1 MENCNEK
8 SPPEGKEP
16 NSKSYST
23 VLLGQNPTPHERA
36 DLIVRRLEQFIREG
50 RNDQGGINFRKWQE
64 LAVLEIANAIR
75 DAEKYFRGDDRFVT
89 NGLAIGAASILTIG
103 IWGTVLSADAAPER
117 QIAAIILIIAGCVM
131 FAAIGFWGFWRVDR
145 HYKGIRRQDRIRRV
159 LNFDRQLAKLDRD
172 LDKRI
177 KKLQESLKEMSKGN
191 LSKL

>member
-1 MENCNEK
+1 MENSNNK
-8 SPPEGKEP
+8 SSPETQEP
-16 NSKSYST
+16 NPENYSAI
-23 VLLGQNPTPHERA
+23 LLGQNPTPYERA

-50 RNDQGGINFRKWQE
+50 RNEQGGINFRKWQE

-117 QIAAIILIIAGCVM
+117 QVAAIILIIAGCVM
-131 FAAIGFWGFWRVDR
+131 FGAMGFWGIRRVDR
-145 HYKGIRRQDRIRRV
+145 HYKRIRRRDRVRRV
-159 LNFDRQLAKLDRD
+159 LNFDRQLARLDRD

-177 KKLQESLKEMSKGN
+177 KNLQENLKEMSKGN
-191 LSKL
+191 LGKL

>member
-1 MENCNEK
+1 MENSNNK
-8 SPPEGKEP
+8 SSPETQEP
-16 NSKSYST
+16 NPENYST
-23 VLLGQNPTPHERA
+23 ILLGQNPTPYERA

-50 RNDQGGINFRKWQE
+50 RNEQGGINFRKWQE

-117 QIAAIILIIAGCVM
+117 QVAAIILIIAGCVM
-131 FAAIGFWGFWRVDR
+131 FGAMGFWGIRRVDR
-145 HYKGIRRQDRIRRV
+145 HYKRIRRRDRVRRV
-159 LNFDRQLAKLDRD
+159 LNFDRQLARLDRD

-177 KKLQESLKEMSKGN
+177 KNLQENLKEMSKGN
-191 LSKL
+191 LGKL

>member
-1 MENCNEK
+1 MENSNNKLSLERQESNPK
-8 SPPEGKEP
+8 
-16 NSKSYST
+16 NYSA

-50 RNDQGGINFRKWQE
+50 RNEQSGINFRKWQE

-75 DAEKYFRGDDRFVT
+75 DAEKYFRGDDRFIT
-89 NGLAIGAASILTIG
+89 NGLSIGAASILTIG

-117 QIAAIILIIAGCVM
+117 QIAAIILIVTGCVM
-131 FAAIGFWGFWRVDR
+131 FAAMGIWGIRRVDR
-145 HYKGIRRQDRIRRV
+145 HYKRIRRRDRIQRV
-159 LNFDRQLAKLDRD
+159 LNFDRQLARLDRD